1 MNDEEI
7 FDNNPLD
14 ASNGDNSEGDSVN
27 EAPSESSNFDDKLR
41 LCQTISFADVSQAM
55 KAELHE
61 SDTFCKIFNAVT
73 NNMKDK

>member
-1 MNDEEI
+1 MKDEDN
-7 FDNNPLD
+7 FDKYPLD
-14 ASNGDNSEGDSVN
+14 AANGDNSQGDSVN

-61 SDTFCKIFNAVT
+61 SDTFCKIYNAVT
-73 NNMKDK
+73 NNK